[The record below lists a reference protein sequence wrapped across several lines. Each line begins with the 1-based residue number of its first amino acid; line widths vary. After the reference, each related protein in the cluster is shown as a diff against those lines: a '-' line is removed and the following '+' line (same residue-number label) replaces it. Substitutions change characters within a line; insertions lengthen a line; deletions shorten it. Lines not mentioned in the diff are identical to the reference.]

1 MFRFTVT
8 VLFALLIP
16 AALDAAAV
24 RQKNISGQSYCSLQ
38 DLFAGNGF
46 LGSYTAESSKG
57 IRKGYSCVF
66 NKKQRRMLCN
76 NVKVELLSPVVYEK
90 THPWLTVLDWYKTI
104 RPVLYPATVP
114 RKKISSIM
122 IDMGHGGSD
131 PGALGAFSKEKM
143 ITLKVGLRVM
153 EILRAYGF
161 KVHATRTSDISVP
174 LSTIGTLQKRSGSDL
189 FVSIHVNST
198 ANRSV
203 TGVET
208 FCLTPAGA
216 ASSNGGKLSKTVYS
230 GNKNDPANM
239 LLAWHIHR
247 GMLKRTN
254 AVDRG
259 IKRARFMV
267 LRDIDVPGV
276 LVEIGFISNRQEEK
290 LLNNKKYTDKIAYG
304 IVDGIIN
311 FTRSTKPR

>member
-1 MFRFTVT
+1 MSRFAIT
-8 VLFALLIP
+8 VLFILSAITVLNGAP
-16 AALDAAAV
+16 V
-24 RQKNISGQSYCSLQ
+24 RQKNISGQNYCSLQ
-38 DLFAGNGF
+38 DLFSGNGF
-46 LGSYTAESSKG
+46 RSSYTSTSSSGSK
-57 IRKGYSCVF
+57 KGYTCVF
-66 NKKQRRMLCN
+66 NKKMRRMLCN
-76 NVKVELLSPVVYEK
+76 NVKVELLLPMVYEN
-90 THPWLTVLDWYKTI
+90 THPWLSVLDWYKTM

-122 IDMGHGGSD
+122 VDMGHGGSD
-131 PGALGAFSKEKM
+131 PGALGAFSKEKT
-143 ITLKVGLRVM
+143 ITLKVGLRVI

-174 LSTIGTLQKRSGSDL
+174 LSAIGTMQKNTGSDL

-203 TGVET
+203 SGVET

-216 ASSNGGKLSKTVYS
+216 ASSNGGKPSKTVYT

-259 IKRARFMV
+259 IKRARFAV
-267 LRDIDVPGV
+267 LRDINVPGV

-290 LLNNKKYTDKIAYG
+290 LLNDRKYIDKIAYG
-304 IVDGIIN
+304 IVDGITG

>member
-1 MFRFTVT
+1 MSRFAITVIFILSAIT
-8 VLFALLIP
+8 VLNGAP
-16 AALDAAAV
+16 V
-24 RQKNISGQSYCSLQ
+24 RQKNISGQNYCSLQ

-46 LGSYTAESSKG
+46 RSSYTTESSKG
-57 IRKGYSCVF
+57 IRKGYVCVF
-66 NKKQRRMLCN
+66 NRKMRRMFCN
-76 NVKVELLSPVVYEK
+76 DVKVELLSPLVYEK
-90 THPWLTVLDWYKTI
+90 THPWLSVQDWYKTM

-122 IDMGHGGSD
+122 VDMGHGGSD
-131 PGALGAFSKEKM
+131 PGALGVFSKEKM
-143 ITLKVGLRVM
+143 ITLKVGLRVV
-153 EILRAYGF
+153 EILREYGF
-161 KVHATRTSDISVP
+161 KVHATRTSDVSVP
-174 LSTIGTLQKRSGSDL
+174 LSVIGTMQKRTGSDL
-189 FVSIHVNST
+189 FVSIHVNSA
-198 ANRSV
+198 ANHSV
-203 TGVET
+203 AGVET

-216 ASSNGGKLSKTVYS
+216 ASSNGGKPSKTVYT

-247 GMLKRTN
+247 GMLKRTK

-259 IKRARFMV
+259 IKRARFAV
-267 LRDIDVPGV
+267 LRDINVPGV